1 MAIVQISKIQHRRG
15 LSENLPQLA
24 SAEFG
29 WVVDQRKLYIGNGSL
44 TEGAPEIGNTEIL
57 TQYSDILGLISSY
70 VYKGE
75 HAGYTVQN
83 AVARSLQRKLDERVS
98 VLDFGATGDGSTD
111 DTAAIQQ
118 AIQQVFIRELNP
130 ETRRALY
137 FPAGKY
143 IISDVITLPP
153 YAIFYGD
160 GPDSTEIVQTGSV
173 ACVARTADS
182 LNQIYP
188 AIGANSADSPNHII
202 IKDMNFTQTTDN
214 TVVQIDSA
222 YDCRFSNVKFIGP
235 TEPAPTTE
243 GNENSCVFITSTPA
257 EDTHTIVFH
266 QCEFEAHNYGIKIDD
281 DVNHVIIDSC
291 TFDNLFKGVVLG
303 KDTTGSG
310 NSIVGPRAIKIKNSY
325 FDNIYSTAVHG
336 YAVSQNMSSFN
347 TYRDCANG
355 LAGQSNPIASV
366 IDFGADDNYSVADN
380 FDRPDDDDSLF
391 SRVEF
396 NGFLCYSLES
406 DNWSK
411 HGRLKTFPGKQTTL
425 QNNTTNSTVSGLE
438 FDLLDQEQP
447 IIEYTIKRGPFVS
460 RRGTLYISFDD
471 GNADISD
478 DYVESNTNSGVT
490 FGVFIDVDDKV
501 KITYTT
507 NDLSV
512 DATMRYNTRT
522 LTP

>member
-1 MAIVQISKIQHRRG
+1 VAIVQISKIQHRRG

-29 WVVDQRKLYIGNGSL
+29 WVVDQRRLYIGNGSL

-70 VYKGE
+70 TYKGE
-75 HAGYTVQN
+75 HAGYSVQN

-111 DTAAIQQ
+111 DTAAIQE
-118 AIQQVFIRELNP
+118 AIQQVFIRENNP
-130 ETRRALY
+130 EARRALY

-143 IISDVITLPP
+143 IVSDVITLPP

-160 GPDSTEIVQTGSV
+160 GPDSTEIVQTGGDV
-173 ACVARTADS
+173 VARTADS
-182 LNQIYP
+182 LNQIFP

-202 IKDMNFTQTTDN
+202 VKDMNFTQTNNDV
-214 TVVQIDSA
+214 VVQIDSA

-235 TEPAPTTE
+235 IEPAPSVDDST
-243 GNENSCVFITSTPA
+243 SCVFMTSTPA

-310 NSIVGPRAIKIKNSY
+310 NSVVGPRAVKISNSY
-325 FDNIYSTAVHG
+325 FDNIYNRAIHG
-336 YAVSQNMSSFN
+336 YGVTQNISSFN
-347 TYRDCANG
+347 TFRDCANG
-355 LAGQSNPIASV
+355 LAGESNPIAPV
-366 IDFGADDNYSVADN
+366 IDYGDNDNYSIADN
-380 FDRPDDDDSLF
+380 FDRPDADDDLF
-391 SRVEF
+391 ARVEF
-396 NGFLCYSLES
+396 NGFLCYSVES
-406 DNWSK
+406 DNWTK
-411 HGRLKTFPGKQTTL
+411 HGRLKTYPGKQTTL
-425 QNNTTNSTVSGLE
+425 QNNVTNALVDGLE
-438 FDLLDQEQP
+438 FDLLDAESP
-447 IIEYTIKRGPFVS
+447 IIEYTIKRGPFIS

-471 GNADISD
+471 GNVDISD
-478 DYVESNTNSGVT
+478 DYVESTTNAGVS
-490 FGVFIDVDDKV
+490 FSAFIDGDKV
-501 KITYTT
+501 KITYSM
-507 NDLSV
+507 DDQIV
-512 DATMRYNTRT
+512 DATFRYNSRT
-522 LTP
+522 LAP